1 MGSPMVNA
9 FRILFRAL
17 GFVLALAGFV
27 LFIAWHGSQD
37 RDRRR
42 HHREH

>member
-1 MGSPMVNA
+1 MVNA
-9 FRILFRAL
+9 FRLLFRAL

-37 RDRRR
+37 RDRRH

>member
-1 MGSPMVNA
+1 MVNA

-27 LFIAWHGSQD
+27 LLIAWHGSQD
-37 RDRRR
+37 RDRRCN
-42 HHREH
+42 HKGH

>member
-1 MGSPMVNA
+1 MVNA
-9 FRILFRAL
+9 FRILFRVL

-27 LFIAWHGSQD
+27 LFIAWHGSRERD
-37 RDRRR
+37 RDRR